1 MSRIDEA
8 QKILEE
14 LHVRV
19 PDLNDLAIARTN
31 GLIVLSLRK
40 TIGEDKKSERL
51 MGAMA
56 SALFSISKR
65 AAEQL
70 LKGVFTSLNIEINT
84 GNLFLIH
91 TGKIILIVL
100 TKPEPNLG
108 LISLELEDAA
118 TKLNEIFA

>member
-1 MSRIDEA
+1 MKNIM
-8 QKILEE
+8 Q
-14 LHVRV
+14 
-19 PDLNDLAIARTN
+19 IADQFSFKRGSKVFKGLLCTFTAAT
-31 GLIVLSLRK
+31 LIVSGFF
-40 TIGEDKKSERL
+40 I
-51 MGAMA
+51 A
-56 SALFSISKR
+56 SSVLADAIVIPTSNGMNISIDTTS
-65 AAEQL
+65 AGGS
-70 LKGVFTSLNIEINT
+70 GVFTSLNIEINT